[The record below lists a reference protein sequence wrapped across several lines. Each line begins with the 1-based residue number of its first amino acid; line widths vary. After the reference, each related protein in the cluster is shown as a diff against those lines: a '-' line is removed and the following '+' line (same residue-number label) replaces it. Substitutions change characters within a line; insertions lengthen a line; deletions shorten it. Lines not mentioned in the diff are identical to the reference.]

1 MKMLFVAGPTPSNAF
16 ALAPLATAARD
27 EGHQVF
33 MSTLKER
40 TSVVAGLGL
49 PAIAATTSPIA
60 DIKATRR
67 SGEREIVPDDVDH
80 PEFIQYTGRW
90 FGRVA
95 AESLVQLREVAAGW
109 RPDIVIGG
117 PHAYA
122 AALLAHELSVPW
134 VRHTWA
140 ALDTVG
146 IHVGSEGELQPELRQ
161 LGLDGIPQPDLLI
174 DNCPPGVRWA
184 GAAPAQQVR
193 WVPINSQNPVE
204 PWMYTR
210 GERRRVCVTGGS
222 MAARDNNFEL
232 IRSMVD
238 SLAVLDAEIVIPAPE
253 EVAAELRNQC
263 DGIRAG
269 WIPLDVLMPTCDL
282 IVHHAGGL
290 TGQTAMIS
298 GVPQL
303 LLPQEKKVRRAAQ
316 LVADYGAA
324 INLLPDEVTPDSVAK
339 ALQTLI
345 EDSAYKDRSQA
356 LGREIAAM
364 PSPSEVVGVLEDLAT
379 RSR

>member
-16 ALAPLATAARD
+16 ALAPLAVAARD

-33 MSTLKER
+33 MSSVKER
-40 TSVVAGLGL
+40 TSAVTGIGL
-49 PAIAATTSPIA
+49 PAIAATSSPIA

-80 PEFIQYTGRW
+80 PEFIRYTGRW

-95 AESLVQLREVAAGW
+95 AESIVRLREVAAGW

-146 IHVGSEGELQPELRQ
+146 IHVSSEEELEPELRQ
-161 LGLDGIPQPDLLI
+161 LGLDRIPQHDLMI
-174 DNCPPGVRWA
+174 DNCPPGVRWS
-184 GAAPAQQVR
+184 GAAPAQQIR
-193 WVPINSQNPVE
+193 WVPINSQSAVE

-210 GERRRVCVTGGS
+210 GGRRRVCVTGGS

-232 IRSMVD
+232 IRGMVD
-238 SLAVLDAEIVIPAPE
+238 SLAALDAEIVIPAPE
-253 EVAAELRNQC
+253 EVAAELRAQFA
-263 DGIRAG
+263 DVRAG

-324 INLLPDEVTPDSVAK
+324 INLLPDEATPGSVAK
-339 ALQTLI
+339 SLQALL
-345 EDSAYKDRSQA
+345 EDPAYAERSQE

-364 PSPSEVVGVLEDLAT
+364 PPPSDVVGVLEDLAT